1 MIKQKSKN
9 SMCSF
14 MRDLSRLVLV
24 TIVTLSLYIL
34 NFVNIMS
41 QNPDF
46 FLRAYTSVP
55 DMLECIL
62 ASVLVYAAF
71 VLIMLR
77 LGKNSGHNIY

>member
-1 MIKQKSKN
+1 MIKQESKN

-24 TIVTLSLYIL
+24 TMVTLSLYIL

-41 QNPDF
+41 TNPDF
-46 FLRAYTSVP
+46 FLRAYASVP
-55 DMLECIL
+55 EMIECIL

-71 VLIMLR
+71 VLIMLKLR
-77 LGKNSGHNIY
+77 KNNGYNIY